1 MISGSLATTNTN
13 TTRSS
18 LSYINTVIS
27 GATQEGLYST
37 VVRENYMDDSMAN
50 VLRQTY
56 GYNVTK
62 KDDIMGSLSYYTIKW
77 G

>member
-37 VVRENYMDDSMAN
+37 VVRGNYMDDSMAN